1 MNLMIL
7 KRFRNE
13 LIILGATLFAILTFS
28 YKHSIESDIEQRRED
43 ITTSINQ
50 INRVLELKKIWK
62 SKSIS
67 KKVKIL
73 RTIVSKSKIGSF
85 KKRGQKVIVKYRGV
99 NIRELNS
106 IVKEVMNNRFQIV
119 KLDIKEVGKESYNME
134 LICKW

>member
-28 YKHSIESDIEQRRED
+28 YKHSIDRDIENRREN

-99 NIRELNS
+99 NIKELNS
-106 IVKEVMNNRFQIV
+106 IIKEVMNNPFQIV
-119 KLDIKEVGKESYNME
+119 KLDIKDIGKERYNME

>member
-1 MNLMIL
+1 MNLMIF

-13 LIILGATLFAILTFS
+13 LIILGATIFAILTFS
-28 YKHSIESDIEQRRED
+28 YKHSIERDIEQKRED
-43 ITTSINQ
+43 IRNSINQ
-50 INRVLELKKIWK
+50 VNRVLELKKIWK
-62 SKSIS
+62 SNYIS
-67 KKVKIL
+67 KKIKIL
-73 RTIVSKSKIGSF
+73 KTMVPKSKIFSF

-106 IVKEVMNNRFQIV
+106 IVKEVMNNPFQIV

>member
-28 YKHSIESDIEQRRED
+28 YKHSIDRDIENRREN

-62 SKSIS
+62 SKSIL

-99 NIRELNS
+99 NIKELNS
-106 IVKEVMNNRFQIV
+106 IIKIVMNNPFQIV
-119 KLDIKEVGKESYNME
+119 KLDIKEAGRESYNME

>member
-13 LIILGATLFAILTFS
+13 LIILGATLFAISTFL
-28 YKHSIESDIEQRRED
+28 YKHSIDTTIEQKRED
-43 ITTSINQ
+43 IKSSINE

-62 SKSIS
+62 SRYIS
-67 KKVKIL
+67 KKINIL
-73 RTIVSKSKIGSF
+73 QTIVSKSKISSF

-99 NIRELNS
+99 GINELNS
-106 IVKEVMNNRFQIV
+106 IIKVVMNNPFQIV
-119 KLDIKEVGKESYNME
+119 KLNIKEIGKERYNME